1 MSNRH
6 PIIQGETMRTEY
18 ITGAPRTVRKRIL
31 PILTGSLGYG
41 RAPYVSPNAD
51 VVQRELR
58 LLSGKVTVLITPR
71 MYRPYQGGGTRVGW
85 EISIIPDRKNLQGA
99 TFTPVHKTRTLEYGY
114 VNDTKVR
121 SVLVGHGT
129 VVSGDSELCDSEIGW
144 NSKISNS
151 TVRDTFVNND
161 SEISAS
167 TVRHVQANAYG
178 SFTSINTTV
187 DNCKLYGGATLI
199 SDKPA
204 GKYGFHNLDVRD
216 IELTGGHLKIHNPT
230 ENRLLVNP
238 EINYRWLQN
247 TEYDARVFKGGSGFY
262 LSKDSDKAVKTVTK
276 NLLTWRVPA
285 WESSTLCLDD
295 KEHGKHLSRCRC
307 LMWYP
312 LYIDGDPLALEYIR
326 RAQGVRGNIQNP
338 LSAVPLVMLE
348 EQMAV
353 IAANI
358 PAEG

>member
-230 ENRLLVNP
+230 ENRLLVHP

-312 LYIDGDPLALEYIR
+312 LYLDGNLFALEYIR
-326 RAQGVRGNIQNP
+326 RAQGGKNDAQNP
-338 LSAVPLVMLE
+338 LSAVALGTLE
-348 EQMAV
+348 EQMVATV
-353 IAANI
+353 LS
-358 PAEG
+358 ERTEE

>member
-1 MSNRH
+1 M
-6 PIIQGETMRTEY
+6 
-18 ITGAPRTVRKRIL
+18 
-31 PILTGSLGYG
+31 
-41 RAPYVSPNAD
+41 
-51 VVQRELR
+51 
-58 LLSGKVTVLITPR
+58 
-71 MYRPYQGGGTRVGW
+71 
-85 EISIIPDRKNLQGA
+85 
-99 TFTPVHKTRTLEYGY
+99 
-114 VNDTKVR
+114 
-121 SVLVGHGT
+121 GHGT

-144 NSKISNS
+144 SSKISNS
-151 TVRDTFVNND
+151 TVRDTFVNSD

-187 DNCKLYGGATLI
+187 DDCKLYGGATLI
-199 SDKPA
+199 SDTPVRD
-204 GKYGFHNLDVRD
+204 YGFYNLEVRD
-216 IELTGGHLKIHNPT
+216 IEVTGGHLKIHNPT
-230 ENRLLVNP
+230 ENRLLVHP

-247 TEYDARVFKGGSGFY
+247 TEYDARIFKGGSGFY

-276 NLLTWRVPA
+276 NLLTWRVPV

-312 LYIDGDPLALEYIR
+312 LYLDGNPLALEYIR
-326 RAQGVRGNIQNP
+326 RAQGMRGNIQNP